1 MVDPEAEDIQEQQQT
16 GSLNFYQGGA
26 GGGDNGLEL
35 LEENDQDMLLN
46 DGADDDLLM
55 DQDVEDD
62 MAAFINQPKQQPP
75 Q

>member
-1 MVDPEAEDIQEQQQT
+1 MEKHGKTIVNEDPEEMQEKQT
-16 GSLNFYQGGA
+16 GSLNFYQG
-26 GGGDNGLEL
+26 DNRLEL

-62 MAAFINQPKQQPP
+62 MAAFIN
-75 Q
+75 